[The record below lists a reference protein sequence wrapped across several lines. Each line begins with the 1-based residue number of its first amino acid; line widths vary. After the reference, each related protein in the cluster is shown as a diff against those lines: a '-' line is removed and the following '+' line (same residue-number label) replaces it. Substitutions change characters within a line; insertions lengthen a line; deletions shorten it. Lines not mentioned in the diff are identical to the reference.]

1 MLREI
6 IVTKEL
12 IEVLHLGIKEK
23 KTDGVCIKLPDMS
36 TLGMISTKNKFPA
49 IPVIINKQKHPSTR
63 VKYLF
68 INSGNANAC
77 TGSVGM
83 MNAKDY
89 VLALSKKFGCVSEN
103 ILIFSTGIIGQ
114 QLPIKRVINSINKCD
129 FKFKSSLKSA
139 SKAIMT
145 TDKYEKWVVRK
156 FKISGIDIE
165 IRGICKGA
173 GMIEPNMATMLAFI
187 FVDIKM
193 TKKII
198 SKILHNCAAE
208 SFNKISVDGDMSTND
223 SVALVATGLNSID
236 LTNKKHYQHVE
247 QNIKSVFRQLAHMI
261 VSDGEGATKVCKLS
275 VTKAYSFIQA
285 NQVCYSIANSNL
297 FKTALFGEDPN
308 WGRIIARLGSLNKI
322 RYNSNDV
329 VLKING
335 ITVFKKGIPT
345 NQSNSKKLVNS
356 MKNSNIDV
364 EICLNSGSY
373 NANIL
378 TSDLSKK
385 YVQINSKYST

>member
-1 MLREI
+1 M
-6 IVTKEL
+6 TKES
-12 IEVLHLGIKEK
+12 IEVLHLGIKGK
-23 KTDGVCIKLPDMS
+23 KSDGVCIKLPDRS
-36 TLGMISTKNKFPA
+36 TLGLISTKNKFPA
-49 IPVIINKQKHPSTR
+49 VPVIINKQNHPYSK

-77 TGSVGM
+77 TGNIGM
-83 MNAKDY
+83 KNAKDY
-89 VLALSKKFGCVSEN
+89 IHALSRKFRCVSEN

-114 QLPIKRVINSINKCD
+114 QLPIKSIINSINKCD
-129 FKFKSSLKSA
+129 FKFKSSIKNA

-145 TDKYEKWVVRK
+145 TDRYEKWVVKK
-156 FKISGIDIE
+156 FRISGIEIE
-165 IRGICKGA
+165 IRGVSKGA

-193 TKKII
+193 TKSII
-198 SKILHNCAAE
+198 NKILHNCAAE

-223 SVALVATGLNSID
+223 SVAFVATGLNSID
-236 LTNKKHYQHVE
+236 LKNKKNYQIVE

-261 VSDGEGATKVCKLS
+261 VSDGEGATKVCKVS
-275 VTKAYSFIQA
+275 VTKAYSLTQA

-308 WGRIIARLGSLNKI
+308 WGRIIARLGSLSKI
-322 RYNSNDV
+322 RYNSYDV

-335 ITVFKKGIPT
+335 ITVFMKGVPT
-345 NQSNSKKLVNS
+345 NQSNSKKLISS

-364 EICLNSGSY
+364 EICLNSGPHT
-373 NANIL
+373 ADMF